1 MTIQEF
7 VEYIESMHFSLAIEG
22 DTLSLKANRKKLSK
36 EEINAI
42 RQNSEIITYIKT
54 NKAALMDYVAA
65 TKNKKHTETVNA
77 LYRLSGLQ
85 EGMLFYGLYDDG
97 TGAYINQLSC
107 DLLLPDEAI
116 FIRSWQ
122 HLFTR
127 HSILRSSFYYD
138 AFSIPVQCVSQSVT
152 LPVTKL
158 DFSHLDANA
167 QQDALKAYEEADKR
181 KGFDFRQA
189 PVMRLALIRL
199 GEQRYRMV
207 WTHHHILLDG
217 WSVPTLMEEF
227 IDTYERLTA
236 GRELLEEEEDR
247 YEDYIRYIAARDKEA
262 DEQFWRNY
270 LREVEEGCLLPFV
283 TTTAER
289 TKGLGVYAVE
299 QLKLG
304 TAVTARIAA
313 YAQRNHITVNTL
325 MQGVWA
331 CLLQHYTGRA
341 AVTFGVT
348 VSGRPEELP
357 GIERRIGMYINTL
370 PVFTQWQPEQE
381 VAAWLQQIQ
390 QEQLQCREHQY
401 TALNDIQRLTGIQGD
416 LFDTILVFEN
426 YPVSK
431 VAASGASSLQLDNIS
446 FHEQTNYPLD
456 IMVELAAETVVSFN
470 YNTLLLEAFYV
481 KQLVVHFEHVLLQ
494 IADGAAQRLSDIVLI
509 TAEERKQLLLDFND
523 TAKPF
528 DLSNSFHHYVEKY
541 ARETPDKTA
550 IICDDRQLTYQQLNS
565 RVNNMAAAL
574 QEQITIREDDFL
586 AVFMDR
592 SENMAAAIL
601 AIWKLSGAYIP
612 IEKKLPDNRII
623 SILEDAGIKAVVA
636 ERALVSPGMAERIQQ
651 YCPLIYVEDLLEPR
665 MVADRNPE
673 LLLNPGSL
681 SFSVFTSGSTGR
693 PKGAMSEHAGMMN
706 HAWATVEYL
715 GMNEESVL
723 VQNAS
728 HSFDISVWQFFTAF
742 IKGGTTLVLND
753 DIVHNA
759 EEFLRRVVAHQVT
772 VLQVVPTYLNLLLD
786 ILEKEPQ
793 QYLLPVQRLVCG
805 GEILKPETVK
815 RWFALYPGTTVVNDY
830 GPAEASDG
838 TCWYV
843 FDSIPDDMQQIPIGT
858 SIYNMHTYIV
868 DDYMNLCPVG
878 VVGEVC
884 VAGVGVGRGY
894 IGDPEKTAAVF
905 MMDPFA
911 ATPQRL
917 YKTGDL
923 ARYRPDG
930 LLEFHGRKDYQVKVN
945 GQRIELGEIEAKLAH
960 LPAVKDAAVIAADD
974 TNGRK
979 YLCAFVVFHE
989 GQAQET
995 VRLKELLSK
1004 ELPPYMVPRVFQE
1017 LEILPVNANGKVD
1030 RKLLSR
1036 MNTATV
1042 TTAADYTAPVL
1053 DVEKVLATAWQLVLK
1068 KERIGLTDNFYE
1080 SGGDSI
1086 SAIQVASQIYKQ
1098 GYKVE
1103 IKDIMKLPTI
1113 RELALV
1119 VKPLKVTAEQGAV
1132 TGEVPLIP
1140 IQADFFAAK
1149 KTAPHHYNQTV
1160 LLQSKQPLNN
1170 SAVQKAINELVD
1182 FHDVLRSVFKTV
1194 AGKVQQYT
1202 RPTGIGV
1209 VVESYDWRHAEDAS
1223 LLMEQTADQLQGS
1236 LDLAEGP
1243 LLQVAI
1249 FRLPEGD
1256 HLFITI
1262 HHLLI
1267 DAVSWRILLEDFSA
1281 LYEAAL
1287 QSLTVSLPAKTDA
1300 FKTWATRLTQYANS
1314 PDFRKEIA
1322 YWQLLQH
1329 QEAGSFPCDGHDIR
1343 SAVVKDIT
1351 TYSVRLD
1358 EHTTRL
1364 LTTQAHKAYNT
1375 DINDLLLA
1383 ALGLATARV
1392 FGLQQLR
1399 LILESHGRPD
1409 IFNDITV
1416 ARTIGWFTSEY
1427 PVCLNLEEVHD
1438 LPKHIK
1444 QTKELL
1450 HKVPHGG
1457 IGYGLAKYLAA
1468 GDPLPHTEKPQL
1480 VFNYLGATGDD
1491 LPDGDFILLED
1502 APGAVE
1508 SPLNNSDYSLEL
1520 IGFLRQQQLVLTV
1533 YYHPAQFREETISD
1547 WMQAYRDALEEVVA
1561 LCSGTTTQELTPSD
1575 YDYKEL
1581 SLEELDALN
1590 SMFE

>member
-1 MTIQEF
+1 MSIREF
-7 VEYIESMHFSLAIEG
+7 VEYIESMHFSLVAAGE
-22 DTLSLKANRKKLSK
+22 TLTLKANTKKLSK

-42 RQNSEIITYIKT
+42 RQNSDIIAYIKA
-54 NKAALMDYVAA
+54 NKAALMEYLSAA
-65 TKNKKHTETVNA
+65 KTRKHTEDVNA

-107 DLLLPDEAI
+107 DLLQPDETI
-116 FIRSWQ
+116 FIKSWQ
-122 HLFTR
+122 HLFTK

-138 AFSIPVQCVSQSVT
+138 AFSIPVQCVYQSVT
-152 LPVTKL
+152 LPVTQL
-158 DFSHLDANA
+158 DFSHLDAA
-167 QQDALKAYEEADKR
+167 AKTAAVKEFEEADKR
-181 KGFDFRQA
+181 RGFDFRQA
-189 PVMRLALIRL
+189 PVMRLTLIRL
-199 GEQRYRMV
+199 DEQRYRMV

-217 WSVPTLMEEF
+217 WSVPTLLEEF
-227 IDTYERLTA
+227 VDTYERLTA
-236 GRELLEEEEDR
+236 GRELLIEEEDR

-283 TTTAER
+283 ATTAER
-289 TKGLGVYAVE
+289 TKGLGVYAVQ
-299 QLKLG
+299 QLQLG
-304 TAVTARIAA
+304 AAVTARINA

-341 AVTFGVT
+341 AITFGVT

-370 PVFTQWQPEQE
+370 PVFAVWRPEQE
-381 VAAWLQQIQ
+381 VTAWLQQIQ

-431 VAASGASSLQLDNIS
+431 AAATSSLQLDNIS

-456 IMVELAAETVVSFN
+456 IMVETSTETVVSFN
-470 YNTLLLEAFYV
+470 YNTLLLETFYV
-481 KQLVVHFEHVLLQ
+481 KQIAAHFEHVLLQ
-494 IADGAAQRLSDIVLI
+494 ITDGAAKQLSDIVLV
-509 TAEERKQLLLDFND
+509 TPEERQQLLLDFND
-523 TAKPF
+523 TAKAF
-528 DLSNSFHHYVEKY
+528 DLDTTFYHYVEKY
-541 ARETPDKTA
+541 ARETPGKTA
-550 IICDDRQLTYQQLNS
+550 IICDDRQLTYQQLNT

-574 QEQITIREDDFL
+574 QEQVTIREDDFL

-612 IEKKLPDNRII
+612 VEKKLPDNRII
-623 SILEDAGIKAVVA
+623 SILEDAGIKAVLA
-636 ERALVSPGMAERIQQ
+636 ERALVSPVMAERIQQ
-651 YCPLIYVEDLLEPR
+651 YCPLIYVEDLLETAIN
-665 MVADRNPE
+665 ADNPDHDF
-673 LLLNPGSL
+673 NPGSL

-693 PKGAMSEHAGMMN
+693 PKGAMSEHIGMMN
-706 HAWATVEYL
+706 HALATVDYL
-715 GMNEESVL
+715 NMNNNSVL

-753 DIVHNA
+753 DVVNNA
-759 EEFLRRVVAHQVT
+759 EAFLDRLIAHNVT

-793 QYLLPVQRLVCG
+793 PLPVQRLVCG
-805 GEILKPETVK
+805 GEILKPETVR
-815 RWFALYPGTTVVNDY
+815 RWLALYPGTTVVNDY

-843 FDSIPDDMQQIPIGT
+843 FDSIPDDMEKIPVGT

-868 DDYMNLCPVG
+868 DDYMNLCAVG

-905 MMDPFA
+905 MNDPFSE
-911 ATPQRL
+911 TPQRL

-923 ARYRPDG
+923 ARYLPDG

-945 GQRIELGEIEAKLAH
+945 GQRIELGEIEAKLSH
-960 LPAVKDAAVIAADD
+960 LPAIKDAAVIAADD
-974 TNGRK
+974 INGRK

-989 GQAQET
+989 GLVQET
-995 VRLKELLSK
+995 SRLKEQLSK
-1004 ELPPYMVPRVFQE
+1004 ELPPYMVPRIFQE
-1017 LEILPVNANGKVD
+1017 LDVLPVNANGKVD
-1030 RKLLSR
+1030 RRLLSR

-1042 TTAADYTAPVL
+1042 TTDGDYTAPQSDAEQVL
-1053 DVEKVLATAWQLVLK
+1053 TTAWQAVLK
-1068 KERIGLTDNFYE
+1068 KERVGVTDNFYE
-1080 SGGDSI
+1080 TGGDSI
-1086 SAIQVASQIYKQ
+1086 SAIQIASQVYKH

-1113 RELALV
+1113 RELALQI
-1119 VKPLKVTAEQGAV
+1119 KPLKVTAEQGAV
-1132 TGEVPLIP
+1132 TGAVPLTP

-1149 KTAPHHYNQTV
+1149 KVAPHHYNQAV
-1160 LLQSKQPLNN
+1160 LLQSKQPINVT
-1170 SAVQKAINELVD
+1170 AVQKAWNELVD
-1182 FHDVLRSVFKTV
+1182 FHDVLRTVFNTH
-1194 AGKVQQYT
+1194 GDNIQQQI
-1202 RPTGIGV
+1202 RPAGIGV
-1209 VVESYDWRHAEDAS
+1209 VVNSYDWRHAADAP
-1223 LLMEQTADQLQGS
+1223 LLMEQTAGELQGS
-1236 LDLAEGP
+1236 LHLSSGP
-1243 LLQVAI
+1243 LLQVAV

-1256 HLFITI
+1256 HLFITV

-1267 DAVSWRILLEDFSA
+1267 DAVSWRILLEDFTT

-1287 QSLTVSLPAKTDA
+1287 QSRTATLPAKTDA
-1300 FKTWATRLTQYANS
+1300 FKRWAERLTQYANS
-1314 PDFRKEIA
+1314 ADFKKELA

-1329 QEAGSFPCDGHDIR
+1329 QDAGSFPYNGYDIR
-1343 SAVVKDIT
+1343 AT
-1351 TYSVRLD
+1351 TAENVAEYSVRLD
-1358 EHTTRL
+1358 EQTTGL
-1364 LTTQAHKAYNT
+1364 LTRQAHKAFNT

-1383 ALGLATARV
+1383 ALGIATARV
-1392 FGLQQLR
+1392 FGMRHLR

-1409 IFNDITV
+1409 LFKDITV
-1416 ARTIGWFTSEY
+1416 TRTIGWFTSEY
-1427 PVCLNLEEVHD
+1427 PVCLNLENVYE
-1438 LPKHIK
+1438 LPLYIK

-1450 HKVPHGG
+1450 HKVPHAG

-1468 GDPLPHTEKPQL
+1468 GQPLADVEKPQL

-1508 SPLNNSDYSLEL
+1508 SPLNNSDYALEL
-1520 IGFLRQQQLVLTV
+1520 IGFLRQEQLVLTL
-1533 YYHPAQFREETISD
+1533 YYHPSQFTEGIISE
-1547 WMQAYRDALEEVVA
+1547 WMHTYKNALEEVVG
-1561 LCSGTTTQELTPSD
+1561 LCVGSGTQELTPSD

-1581 SLEELDALN
+1581 SLEELDALK